1 MQLHLPHNIISPMET
16 KSKRRR
22 FREWFSADELHEESK
37 KWTSELKFA
46 QDEQKFLNNMVKD
59 YTLDIIDSD
68 MFKSVQPL
76 VDALNRAEKEWND
89 LFKKVQL
96 HENQLQIM
104 VDEVNQEK
112 MEEAYLDTHSDL
124 GQEVEDYFE
133 KYRDSKTRMFDVISN
148 VIKRKKQKRLLT

>member
-1 MQLHLPHNIISPMET
+1 MKTASN
-16 KSKRRR
+16 KRK

-37 KWTSELKFA
+37 KWFSELKFA
-46 QDEQKFLNNMVKD
+46 KDEQRFLDNMVKD

-68 MFKSVQPL
+68 MFKTVQP
-76 VDALNRAEKEWND
+76 VVESLNKSEKDLIE

-112 MEEAYLDTHSDL
+112 MEAAYLDTHNDL
-124 GQEVEDYFE
+124 AMEVEDYFI
-133 KYRDSKTRMFDVISN
+133 KYRDAKTKMFDIVSN

>member
-1 MQLHLPHNIISPMET
+1 MET
-16 KSKRRR
+16 KSSKRRL
-22 FREWFSADELHEESK
+22 REWFSAEQLHEESK

-46 QDEQKFLNNMVKD
+46 RDEQKFLNHMVKD

-68 MFKSVQPL
+68 MFKTVQPVVESLNKSEKDL
-76 VDALNRAEKEWND
+76 VE

-104 VDEVNQEK
+104 VDEVNQER

-124 GQEVEDYFE
+124 GREVEDYFVN
-133 KYRDSKTRMFDVISN
+133 YRDSKTKIFDIVSN
-148 VIKRKKQKRLLT
+148 VIKRKKQKRLLN

>member
-1 MQLHLPHNIISPMET
+1 MET
-16 KSKRRR
+16 KSSKRRL
-22 FREWFSADELHEESK
+22 REWFSAEELHEESK

-46 QDEQKFLNNMVKD
+46 RDEQKFLNHMVKD

-68 MFKSVQPL
+68 MFKTVQPVVESLNKSEKDL
-76 VDALNRAEKEWND
+76 VE

-104 VDEVNQEK
+104 VDEVNQER

-124 GQEVEDYFE
+124 GREVEDYFVN
-133 KYRDSKTRMFDVISN
+133 YRDSKTKIFDIVSN
-148 VIKRKKQKRLLT
+148 VIKRKKQKRLLN